1 MQATRQR
8 LTRKLLLLFILPP
21 LLCTLGMMLLS
32 SSDRRAELLA
42 EADRELADHVTVLRS
57 TLPQLAPM
65 MDRAAITAWIEQLA
79 KYERV
84 HGIALYDRGCR
95 AIARSEYLNT
105 AAGEIDA
112 LVCQGNQPRP
122 EQHRSARLA
131 GHEVL
136 VRSEPIFSR
145 ADVGA
150 IAVTYDLSEVRAF
163 INAGNQRMLLNGG
176 LIALCMATLALL
188 IARSLG
194 RALGTLVQAAESIAA
209 GDLTVRVQP
218 PNFLELGRLGQ
229 AFNQM
234 TDSIQAAQRALLAG
248 ESRHRELQRRLW
260 HAQALRA
267 IGQVAASLAHEIAS
281 PLSTILGWSRL
292 LANDPALAAASR
304 QQAGIVAQQCERI
317 TRMVGR
323 LMSVSRLPESARQQ
337 ISLRQVAV
345 EVAAFLQPE
354 CQARQIDLRT
364 EFSDPIAP
372 VFAERDACLQI
383 LINLCLNA
391 VQVQGQGGRVVL
403 SLCSVSGQA
412 WGRCGDWAQIEVR
425 DAGPGIPPDR
435 RQTLFEPFYSTRREG
450 HGLGL
455 AIVHDIV
462 QKLDGLIEVGEAPEG
477 GACFRVLLPS
487 GPADHVVPPGFAGAP
502 SLGQASVADSAART
516 ATGTAAPP
524 RGDGQSAA

>member
-1 MQATRQR
+1 MQATQQR

-57 TLPQLAPM
+57 TVPQLAPM
-65 MDRAAITAWIEQLA
+65 MDRAAMTAWIEQIA
-79 KYERV
+79 QYERV
-84 HGIALYDRGCR
+84 HGIALYDRSCR

-105 AAGEIDA
+105 AAAEIDA
-112 LVCQGNQPRP
+112 LVCQGTRPRP
-122 EQHRSARLA
+122 EQHRAARLA

-136 VRSEPIFSR
+136 VRSEPVLSQG
-145 ADVGA
+145 DVGA

-163 INAGNQRMLLNGG
+163 INAGNQRMLINGG
-176 LIALCMATLALL
+176 LIALCMATLAVL
-188 IARSLG
+188 IARSFG
-194 RALGTLVQAAESIAA
+194 QALGTLVQAAERVAE
-209 GDLTVRVQP
+209 GDLTVRVRP

-234 TDSIQAAQRALLAG
+234 TDSIRVAQRELLAG

-292 LANDPALAAASR
+292 MASDPSLSAQSQ

-323 LMSVSRLPESARQQ
+323 LMSVSRQPESARQP
-337 ISLRQVAV
+337 IALGDIAV

-354 CQARQIDLRT
+354 CHARRIAFRT
-364 EFSDPIAP
+364 ELAEPRP
-372 VFAERDACLQI
+372 QVFAERDACLQI
-383 LINLCLNA
+383 VINLCLNA
-391 VQVQGQGGRVVL
+391 IQAQGQGGVVVL
-403 SLCSVSGQA
+403 SLATVSGSTP
-412 WGRCGDWAQIEVR
+412 GPGGELAQIEVR
-425 DAGPGIPPDR
+425 DAGPGVPAER
-435 RQTLFEPFYSTRREG
+435 RHTLFEPFYSTRREG

-462 QKLDGLIEVGEAPEG
+462 QKLEGVIEVRDAPEG
-477 GACFRVLLPS
+477 GACFRVLLPTS
-487 GPADHVVPPGFAGAP
+487 AAEHRVPAYVVPEAPTHEAP
-502 SLGQASVADSAART
+502 SIPGPDPTRD
-516 ATGTAAPP
+516 P
-524 RGDGQSAA
+524 DQSAA

>member
-1 MQATRQR
+1 MQATQQR

-57 TLPQLAPM
+57 TLPRLATR
-65 MDRAAITAWIEQLA
+65 MDRAAMTAWIEQIA
-79 KYERV
+79 QYERV
-84 HGIALYDRGCR
+84 HGIALYDQSCR
-95 AIARSEYLNT
+95 AIARSEYLNK
-105 AAGEIDA
+105 AAAEIDE
-112 LVCQGNQPRP
+112 LVCQGTRPRP
-122 EQHRSARLA
+122 EQHRAVRLA

-136 VRSEPIFSR
+136 VRSEPIISQS
-145 ADVGA
+145 DIGA
-150 IAVTYDLSEVRAF
+150 IAVTYDLSELRAF
-163 INAGNQRMLLNGG
+163 INAGNQRMALNGA
-176 LIALCMATLALL
+176 LIALCMATLALF
-188 IARSLG
+188 IARGLG
-194 RALGTLVQAAESIAA
+194 RALGTLVQAAERIAA

-234 TDSIQAAQRALLAG
+234 TDGIQAAQRELLAG

-292 LANDPALAAASR
+292 LASEPSLNPQAR

-323 LMSVSRLPESARQQ
+323 LMSVSRLPESARQS
-337 ISLRQVAV
+337 IALRDVAG

-354 CQARQIDLRT
+354 CHARQITLRT
-364 EFSDPIAP
+364 EFNDPIP
-372 VFAERDACLQI
+372 HVFAESDACLQI

-391 VQVQGQGGRVVL
+391 IQVQRPGGVVVL
-403 SLCSVSGQA
+403 SLRAIAGPAYGLSG
-412 WGRCGDWAQIEVR
+412 DLAQIEVR
-425 DAGPGIPPDR
+425 DAGPGVPPER

-462 QKLDGLIEVGEAPEG
+462 QKLEGKIEVSDAPEG
-477 GACFRVLLPS
+477 GACFRVLLPVAL
-487 GPADHVVPPGFAGAP
+487 ADHLVPAFGAAATLPRGVAPEPRSDPGR
-502 SLGQASVADSAART
+502 SAA
-516 ATGTAAPP
+516 
-524 RGDGQSAA
+524 